1 MYWIQQQIDN
11 YQMMI
16 TTQFKKQRL
25 VTTMPK
31 NNYHK
36 IFVSTKQVLPLSLSK
51 TSL

>member
-25 VTTMPK
+25 VTRMPY
-31 NNYHK
+31 NYHE
-36 IFVSTKQVLPLSLSK
+36 IFVSTKPVLPLSLSN
-51 TSL
+51 L